1 MLILTGLIG
10 LPLMVRHRVQ
20 RRRLLL
26 ATPPGS
32 IASIVA
38 LTGRSGFGE
47 LLLPYDDALTLERRL
62 DGLRFRLDARTG
74 AIVADDTLA
83 GARGDAQGAMTALM
97 SGGGADEPPDT
108 GFAESSTLLAQQ
120 VAAGTLPWERSWA
133 PASEPPLK
141 SPLSRT
147 EYVP

>member
-10 LPLMVRHRVQ
+10 LPLMVRHRGQ
-20 RRRLLL
+20 RQRLLL

-32 IASIVA
+32 IGSIVA

-47 LLLPYDDALTLERRL
+47 LLLPYDDALTLERKL

-83 GARGDAQGAMTALM
+83 GMRGDAAGAMSALM
-97 SGGGADEPPDT
+97 SGADDPPDT
-108 GFAESSTLLAQQ
+108 GFTESSTFLAQQ
-120 VAAGTLPWERSWA
+120 AAKGQLPWERSWA

-141 SPLSRT
+141 SPLSHT